1 MTATD
6 STTTTTE
13 PTTTEPVDT
22 DALSRADDTE
32 ATASETEP
40 DTGRDAAKD
49 AAKYRRQARDAEAER
64 DTLRAQLD
72 TYQRGQVEAIAAN
85 AGVQKPAALWA
96 AGSSLAD
103 CLGEGGQ
110 VDPQKAQAVVRQ
122 AVETLGLATGMAPTF
137 EGGPRQSPRPQ
148 RGWSDLLSNR

>member
-6 STTTTTE
+6 STT
-13 PTTTEPVDT
+13 TTTEPVDT

-49 AAKYRRQARDAEAER
+49 AAKYRRQAREAEAER
-64 DTLRAQLD
+64 DTLRAQLE
-72 TYQRGQVEAIAAN
+72 TFQRGQVEAIAAA

-96 AGSSLAD
+96 AGSSLSD

-110 VDPQKAQAVVRQ
+110 VDPQKVQAVVQQ

-137 EGGPRQSPRPQ
+137 EGGPRQSPTPQ
-148 RGWSDLLSNR
+148 RGWSDLLSANR